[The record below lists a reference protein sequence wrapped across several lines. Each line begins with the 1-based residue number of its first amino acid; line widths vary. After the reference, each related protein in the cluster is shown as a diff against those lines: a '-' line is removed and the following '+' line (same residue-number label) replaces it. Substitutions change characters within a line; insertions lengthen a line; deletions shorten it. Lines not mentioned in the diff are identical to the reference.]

1 MVPPFRKGWLIL
13 KHSWDFHLTSST
25 FMTSMYDFI
34 YGCTLNKW
42 NFQRKRSK
50 TPSDE
55 CDVPTSPS
63 VARPVITLDQVKH
76 KADEILEGR
85 RNSLHSD
92 SSEHLTIPP
101 SQCDVDP
108 SQCDENKFHL
118 SVVDETLWQAA
129 ERTLTPMWEI
139 ATAGNDNVTSL
150 DDSMTSS
157 EPRRIVSPTYSSD
170 GGSSF
175 QHHDKVSGRKSKN

>member
-1 MVPPFRKGWLIL
+1 
-13 KHSWDFHLTSST
+13 
-25 FMTSMYDFI
+25 MYDVI
-34 YGCTLNKW
+34 SVCSSNIW

-63 VARPVITLDQVKH
+63 IARPVITLDQVKH

-101 SQCDVDP
+101 SQCDANR
-108 SQCDENKFHL
+108 DENNFHL

-150 DDSMTSS
+150 EDAMTSS
-157 EPRRIVSPTYSSD
+157 QPRRIVSPTYSSD

-175 QHHDKVSGRKSKN
+175 QHHDTVSGRKNGRLFWHW